1 MLNLLGCHAEMY
13 GTVIQI
19 WVMHLYIFTVYSHQ
33 KSGKGEFDGGYKF
46 YWVNMLYP
54 PSHHICPPYHSLEAH
69 PPLSGTVSTPSHTPP
84 TNLHTV
90 YLSFTVY

>member
-1 MLNLLGCHAEMY
+1 MDNVLVH
-13 GTVIQI
+13 
-19 WVMHLYIFTVYSHQ
+19 IFTVYSHQ
-33 KSGKGEFDGGYKF
+33 KSGKGGFDGGYKF

-84 TNLHTV
+84 TNLHA
-90 YLSFTVY
+90 YCIPKFYSILKIERKKLDSG